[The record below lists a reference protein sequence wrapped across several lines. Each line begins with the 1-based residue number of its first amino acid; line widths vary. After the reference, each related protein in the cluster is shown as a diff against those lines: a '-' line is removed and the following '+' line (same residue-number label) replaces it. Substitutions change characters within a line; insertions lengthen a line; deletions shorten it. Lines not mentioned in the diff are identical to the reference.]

1 MFRSQESSDSR
12 AIFKRDSRAIN
23 SLRDDE
29 VDSIIP
35 SNARV
40 SVSSLVRV
48 VDVPLM
54 VFTVVVFIGF

>member
-1 MFRSQESSDSR
+1 M
-12 AIFKRDSRAIN
+12 N
-23 SLRDDE
+23 SLRDAE